1 MRLQV
6 DYDDPDMKVAQW
18 MDGELLGMVGYSAEE
33 ASEQRE
39 LMEHIPGIAL
49 SDGGDKYVIEGN
61 TLYIRVAATADNAEV
76 WRISTPSML
85 PPDFHTVLTYRFLK
99 SAAALWKK
107 AR

>member
-1 MRLQV
+1 MANCWAWWA
-6 DYDDPDMKVAQW
+6 DS
-18 MDGELLGMVGYSAEE
+18 EEE
-33 ASEQRE
+33 ANEQRE

-49 SDGGDKYVIEGN
+49 SDQGDKYVIEGN